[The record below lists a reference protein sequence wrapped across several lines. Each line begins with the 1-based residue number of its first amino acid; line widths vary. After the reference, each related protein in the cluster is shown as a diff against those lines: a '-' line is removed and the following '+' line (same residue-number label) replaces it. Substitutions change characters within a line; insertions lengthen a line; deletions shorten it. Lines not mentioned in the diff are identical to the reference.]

1 MGAPWCGETVQLLA
15 EMLPGLSE
23 TEFRVLVE
31 LWRRVSGPGFAGN
44 ASQRVLAISTG
55 CGRESVKRAL
65 AALERKKFISIRA
78 GATTREGGTPYRCDF
93 LSVLAFEGGAR
104 VSPLDEASG
113 LTTTPPPPQ
122 ISTGVASPSGL
133 TRTPGWTHHESTGP
147 EISTDVD
154 SRSGLT
160 ATPVPVVSGLTM
172 SPLDSADAEN
182 TQLSLEPELLRAR
195 VDRLKDRLKDDLKI
209 DRLQKIST
217 AQAPEERETAILERL
232 LTARP
237 RDFSDAQ
244 HARVRSMVM
253 AHVAK
258 FPAPLG
264 EYNRPV
270 DKIITAQLLATSEW
284 HKLDDFFM
292 YIRTNRVQA
301 GESYAWFVVVAVER
315 IHGIQPERLKA
326 AREELRLVKGLPRAL
341 AASKGFP

>member
-1 MGAPWCGETVQLLA
+1 MP
-15 EMLPGLSE
+15 
-23 TEFRVLVE
+23 
-31 LWRRVSGPGFAGN
+31 
-44 ASQRVLAISTG
+44 
-55 CGRESVKRAL
+55 
-65 AALERKKFISIRA
+65 
-78 GATTREGGTPYRCDF
+78 
-93 LSVLAFEGGAR
+93 
-104 VSPLDEASG
+104 
-113 LTTTPPPPQ
+113 
-122 ISTGVASPSGL
+122 
-133 TRTPGWTHHESTGP
+133 
-147 EISTDVD
+147 
-154 SRSGLT
+154 
-160 ATPVPVVSGLTM
+160 
-172 SPLDSADAEN
+172 
-182 TQLSLEPELLRAR
+182 RAR
-195 VDRLKDRLKDDLKI
+195 GDRLKDDLKI

-217 AQAPEERETAILERL
+217 AQTPEEREAAILERL

-292 YIRTNRVQA
+292 YIRINRVQA

-315 IHGIQPERLKA
+315 IHGIQPDRLKA
-326 AREELRLVKGLPRAL
+326 AREELRLVQGLPRAL